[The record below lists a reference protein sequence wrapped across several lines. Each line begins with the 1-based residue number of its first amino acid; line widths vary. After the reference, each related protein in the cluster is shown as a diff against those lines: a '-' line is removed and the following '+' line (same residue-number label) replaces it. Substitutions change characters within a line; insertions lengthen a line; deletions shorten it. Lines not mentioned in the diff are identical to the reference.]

1 MIGTYQEQKMAHA
14 TDTID
19 KKGNIVLQK
28 KGDDALLFMPGAVAE
43 FCIAHG
49 YDEQTCS
56 WSHGSYFSDLTA
68 ASMEFSP
75 VESHPDERT
84 EAIEHIENLMDKI
97 DNLDAIG
104 VTDADTVLMEQ
115 TDFEQT
121 GAAAEIFDLY
131 TEADGAGREII
142 SSMFESLIG
151 ESFNTFLTEAAK
163 ACENTLE
170 SPEIGESLDEM
181 MNQKVEVAGDSERN
195 KDLSVSNEER

>member
-1 MIGTYQEQKMAHA
+1 M
-14 TDTID
+14 
-19 KKGNIVLQK
+19 
-28 KGDDALLFMPGAVAE
+28 
-43 FCIAHG
+43 
-49 YDEQTCS
+49 
-56 WSHGSYFSDLTA
+56 
-68 ASMEFSP
+68 
-75 VESHPDERT
+75 
-84 EAIEHIENLMDKI
+84 
-97 DNLDAIG
+97 
-104 VTDADTVLMEQ
+104 MEQ

-151 ESFNTFLTEAAK
+151 ESFDTFLTEAAK

-195 KDLSVSNEER
+195 EDLSVSNEER